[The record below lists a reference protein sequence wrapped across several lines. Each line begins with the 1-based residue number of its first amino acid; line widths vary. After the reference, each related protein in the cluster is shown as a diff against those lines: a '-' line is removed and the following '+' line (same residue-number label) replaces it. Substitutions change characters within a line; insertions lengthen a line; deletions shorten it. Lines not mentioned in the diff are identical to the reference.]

1 MDGAWEKHL
10 SDIRRGDFQK
20 IQSIFLRLFLTRV
33 APRLSCVGVC
43 EVGMCTVGLCEICMC
58 TVGMCKVGICKGAS
72 RTVKELTGELLPLA
86 VSTTLEPENKME
98 GV

>member
-1 MDGAWEKHL
+1 MDGAWERHL

-33 APRLSCVGVC
+33 APRLSCVG
-43 EVGMCTVGLCEICMC
+43 MCKVSMC

-72 RTVKELTGELLPLA
+72 RTVKGLTGELLPLV
-86 VSTTLEPENKME
+86 VSTTLEPGDNIEE
-98 GV
+98 V

>member
-1 MDGAWEKHL
+1 MDGVWERHL

-33 APRLSCVGVC
+33 APRLSCVG
-43 EVGMCTVGLCEICMC
+43 MCKISMCM
-58 TVGMCKVGICKGAS
+58 VGMCKVGICKGAS

>member
-1 MDGAWEKHL
+1 MDGAWERHL

-33 APRLSCVGVC
+33 APRLSCVG
-43 EVGMCTVGLCEICMC
+43 MCKVSMSTVGLR
-58 TVGMCKVGICKGAS
+58 KVGICKGAS
-72 RTVKELTGELLPLA
+72 GTVKELTGELLPLA
-86 VSTTLEPENKME
+86 VSTTLEPENNMG

>member
-1 MDGAWEKHL
+1 MDGAWERHL

-33 APRLSCVGVC
+33 APRLSCAAMC
-43 EVGMCTVGLCEICMC
+43 EVSMS

-86 VSTTLEPENKME
+86 VSTTLEPENNME
-98 GV
+98 DV

>member
-33 APRLSCVGVC
+33 APRLSCVG
-43 EVGMCTVGLCEICMC
+43 MCKVSMC
-58 TVGMCKVGICKGAS
+58 TVGMCKVGFCKGAT

-86 VSTTLEPENKME
+86 VSTTLEPENNME
-98 GV
+98 EV